1 MKKALLVFLAFLILI
16 SASAAEDDP
25 FLSDFNAYAAAVFGI
40 SEIIQ
45 VDPDHYTAP
54 DFEIMR
60 DSGTVMIFGLIED
73 SETVLA
79 AACCVLR
86 CFDNMGSMID
96 QYGRVLHAYFM
107 CRSRDADKEY
117 RATTETGV
125 QIFVQH
131 FSDRLVIRIMK

>member
-16 SASAAEDDP
+16 SSAEAENDP
-25 FLSDFNAYAAAVFGI
+25 FLSDFNVFAAHVFGI

-45 VDPDHYTAP
+45 VEPDHYTAP

-60 DSGTVMIFGLIED
+60 DLNMVMVFGLIED

-86 CFDNMGSMID
+86 CVDNMGNMLD
-96 QYGRVLHAYFM
+96 QYGRVMHAYFM
-107 CRSRDADKEY
+107 CRSRDAGKEY

-125 QIFVQH
+125 LIFVQR